1 MKWPKASL
9 TDLATSCSRIDQAH
23 DVTEIVKKIR
33 RTPNFSEAKFSVK
46 PKSGNNSIVVVAAAA
61 LRDSSFTN
69 SEFFTVKTRG
79 GNFDNVRKK
88 DREWK
93 LFGFEKKANLF

>member
-1 MKWPKASL
+1 M

-33 RTPNFSEAKFSVK
+33 RTPNFSEAKSSVK
-46 PKSGNNSIVVVAAAA
+46 PKSGNNSIVVVAAA
-61 LRDSSFTN
+61 LRDFSFTK

-88 DREWK
+88 DRV
-93 LFGFEKKANLF
+93 

>member
-1 MKWPKASL
+1 M

-46 PKSGNNSIVVVAAAA
+46 PKSGNNSIVVVAAA
-61 LRDSSFTN
+61 LRDFSFTK

-88 DREWK
+88 DRV
-93 LFGFEKKANLF
+93 

>member
-1 MKWPKASL
+1 M

-33 RTPNFSEAKFSVK
+33 RTPYFSEAKFSVK
-46 PKSGNNSIVVVAAAA
+46 PKSGNNSIVVVAAA
-61 LRDSSFTN
+61 LRDFSFTK

-88 DREWK
+88 DRV
-93 LFGFEKKANLF
+93 

>member
-1 MKWPKASL
+1 M

-46 PKSGNNSIVVVAAAA
+46 PKSGNNSIVVVAAA
-61 LRDSSFTN
+61 LRDFSFTN
-69 SEFFTVKTRG
+69 SDFFTVKTSEE
-79 GNFDNVRKK
+79 NSDIARKK
-88 DREWK
+88 
-93 LFGFEKKANLF
+93 EKEK

>member
-1 MKWPKASL
+1 M

-33 RTPNFSEAKFSVK
+33 RTPNFSEAKSSVK
-46 PKSGNNSIVVVAAAA
+46 PKSGNNSIVVVAAA
-61 LRDSSFTN
+61 LRDFSFTK

-88 DREWK
+88 DRE
-93 LFGFEKKANLF
+93 

>member
-1 MKWPKASL
+1 M

-46 PKSGNNSIVVVAAAA
+46 PKSGNNSIVVVAAA
-61 LRDSSFTN
+61 LRDFSFTK

-88 DREWK
+88 DRE
-93 LFGFEKKANLF
+93 